1 MSFIELLIILL
12 ITIGIIDKSK
22 IKKIYK
28 SLTNIQNVPTRKI
41 IGDQSLKEDWIW
53 IDRPKSE
60 EE

>member
-1 MSFIELLIILL
+1 MSFIELTIIVL
-12 ITIGIIDKSK
+12 ITIGIIDKNK
-22 IKKIYK
+22 IKKLYK
-28 SLTNIQNVPTRKI
+28 TIANIQNGPTRKI

>member
-1 MSFIELLIILL
+1 MSFIELVIILL

-22 IKKIYK
+22 IQKIYK

-41 IGDQSLKEDWIW
+41 IGDQSLKEEWIW

>member
-1 MSFIELLIILL
+1 MSFIELVIILL

-22 IKKIYK
+22 IQKIYK